1 MRPRASPGAGTPGKP
16 LWNPFKLL
24 QFLAPAA
31 SILAI
36 LLLFLFLLYLFSTIP
51 AGDHCEL
58 RVAASFSID
67 AMIRQELSSS
77 YQELNED
84 LEQVIEN
91 SDRVEEKERKDSK
104 DKGSGILPVLD
115 SESVISSIR
124 FSKACLKNVF
134 SVLLIFI
141 YLLLMAVAVFLVYQ
155 TITDFREKLKH
166 PVMSVSYKEVD
177 SYDAPG
183 IALYPGQAQLL
194 SCKHHYDVIP
204 PLNSPGQPGVNC
216 TTKRINYTDP
226 FSNQTVKYAL
236 VVQGPREVKKRELV
250 FLQFRLNETS
260 EDFSAIDYLLFSS
273 FQEFVQSPDKVHFMQ
288 DCESAYSS
296 WKFSGGF
303 RTWVKMSLVKTKE
316 EDGREAVE
324 FRQETSVVNYIDQR
338 PEAERSVQLFF
349 VVFEWKDPFIQKVQ
363 DIITANPW
371 NTIALLCGAFLAL
384 FKAAEFAKLSVKWMI
399 KIRKRYL
406 KRKAQATNHIS

>member
-1 MRPRASPGAGTPGKP
+1 
-16 LWNPFKLL
+16 
-24 QFLAPAA
+24 
-31 SILAI
+31 
-36 LLLFLFLLYLFSTIP
+36 
-51 AGDHCEL
+51 
-58 RVAASFSID
+58 
-67 AMIRQELSSS
+67 MIRQERSTS
-77 YQELNED
+77 YQEAVRPALPPGKPCLLTSPAMLAKLPSSSSSSSTSRAPNLGHLWDPSSSVPLHRAPSVAKVRQFQLSEELD
-84 LEQVIEN
+84 QVVEN
-91 SDRVEEKERKDSK
+91 SELADERDKETVKVQ
-104 DKGSGILPVLD
+104 GPGVLPGLD
-115 SESVISSIR
+115 SESASSSIR

-177 SYDAPG
+177 RYDAPG

-194 SCKHHYDVIP
+194 SCKHHYEVIP
-204 PLNSPGQPGVNC
+204 PLTSPGQPGDMNC
-216 TTKRINYTDP
+216 TTQRINYTDP
-226 FSNQTVKYAL
+226 FSNQTVKSAL
-236 VVQGPREVKKRELV
+236 IVQGPREVKKRELV
-250 FLQFRLNETS
+250 FLQFRLNNSS

-273 FQEFVQSPDKVHFMQ
+273 FQEFLQSPNRVGFMQ
-288 DCESAYSS
+288 ACESAYSS

-338 PEAERSVQLFF
+338 PAAEKSAQLFF

-384 FKAAEFAKLSVKWMI
+384 FKAAEFAKLSIKWMI

-406 KRKAQATNHIS
+406 KRRGQATSHIS